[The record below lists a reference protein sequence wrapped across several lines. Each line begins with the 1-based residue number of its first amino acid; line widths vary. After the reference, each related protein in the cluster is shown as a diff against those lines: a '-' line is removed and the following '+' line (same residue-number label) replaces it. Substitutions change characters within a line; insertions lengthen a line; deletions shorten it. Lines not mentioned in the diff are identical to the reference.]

1 MSGKA
6 GVASAGTA
14 TGPDVYEYPVPGNPS
29 GGWRLYQA
37 IRLMLRWLRWWVRLD
52 VRGLEAVPATGPIL
66 IVSNHDSWLDPLA
79 LIESLMW
86 KGRQVRF
93 LAKSTLWKSRVL
105 AWILNRAGQIP
116 VRRGEGDQVA
126 VAAAV
131 EALDSGEVVGIFAEG
146 TISRGREL
154 RARTGVA
161 RLARACPGVPV
172 VLAAISGSVDL
183 ARFPLRPRVT
193 VEYFRPAG
201 GGLGPDEDLHAFSAR
216 LMAEVRDRVPPAS
229 NRLSR
234 RGLSR

>member
-1 MSGKA
+1 MS
-6 GVASAGTA
+6 ASPETA
-14 TGPDVYEYPVPGNPS
+14 TAAAETGPDAYERPVPGNPS

-37 IRLMLRWLRWWVRLD
+37 IRPMLRWLRWWARLD
-52 VRGLEAVPATGPIL
+52 VRGLEAVPATGPVLVI
-66 IVSNHDSWLDPLA
+66 SNHDSWLDPLA

-116 VRRGEGDQVA
+116 VKRGEGDQVA

-131 EALDSGEVVGIFAEG
+131 TALDSGEVVGIFPEG
-146 TISRGREL
+146 TISRGRDL
-154 RARTGVA
+154 RARTGAA
-161 RLARACPGVPV
+161 RLARACPGVPI

-183 ARFPLRPRVT
+183 GRFPRRPRVT

-201 GGLGPDEDLHAFSAR
+201 GGLGPDEDLAACSAR
-216 LMAEVRDRVPPAS
+216 LMTEVRERVAPDS
-229 NRLSR
+229 NWFSR